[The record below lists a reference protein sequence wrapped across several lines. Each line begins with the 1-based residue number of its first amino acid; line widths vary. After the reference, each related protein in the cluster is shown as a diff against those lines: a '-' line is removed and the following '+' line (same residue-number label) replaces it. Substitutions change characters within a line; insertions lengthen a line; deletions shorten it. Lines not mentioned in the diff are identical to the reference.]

1 MLKIIIYHLLKN
13 SRIFLK
19 NWPKLIFFYIITI
32 MAGPNK
38 ISNRTAIFLNF
49 ATHMITDTYASFI
62 VGLIPIITEKLE
74 LSLFLVSVLTA
85 VSFISCNL
93 TQPAFGY
100 FSDKYGIKY
109 FLIIGPLVAS
119 IFISMVGI
127 LPSYWLILIFLF
139 LGNLGVAAI
148 HPPTAASA
156 SHFGGSRKGL
166 TNSIISLGGILGFS
180 VGSLFIV
187 FIINKIGFNFVPLA
201 AVPGVILSMV
211 LIRFAPF
218 MHIKKARKAPVGFLK
233 RFKSIKKSRFAM
245 LLLLLFTAYSREIA
259 VQSMFTFMPL
269 YFTGKG
275 VELIN
280 FGYIILAFLVIGG
293 IGGLFAGYY
302 SDKIRNRTAVIQTAL
317 IISVPLFYM
326 MFKVSL
332 NISIVLFIAAG
343 FFAVSTL
350 PLCIRMVQDI
360 FPGNVSL
367 ASSLIIGASTGT
379 AAATLMLIGKIA
391 DNIGMIRTINYV
403 LILPIVAVLLLF
415 LFPYIKKRYS

>member
-1 MLKIIIYHLLKN
+1 MAE
-13 SRIFLK
+13 SR
-19 NWPKLIFFYIITI
+19 
-32 MAGPNK
+32 K
-38 ISNRTAIFLNF
+38 ISNKTIIFLNF
-49 ATHMITDTYASFI
+49 TTHMFTDTYACFI
-62 VGLIPIITEKLE
+62 VGLIPIITARLE
-74 LSLFLVSVLTA
+74 LSLFLVSILTA
-85 VSFISCNL
+85 VNFMSSSL

-100 FSDKYGIKY
+100 FSDKYGTKY

-119 IFISMVGI
+119 IFISMVGV
-127 LPSYWLILIFLF
+127 LPSYWYILVFLF

-166 TNSIISLGGILGFS
+166 SNSIISLGGILGFS

-187 FIINKIGFNFVPLA
+187 FIINKIGLNFVPLA
-201 AVPGVILSMV
+201 AMPGIILSMV

-218 MHIKKARKAPVGFLK
+218 MHVKKIKKAPVGFLK
-233 RFKSIKKSRFAM
+233 RFKSIKKSKLA
-245 LLLLLFTAYSREIA
+245 LLSLMLFTAYSREIT

-302 SDKIRNRTAVIQTAL
+302 SDRIRKRTAVIQAAL
-317 IISVPLFYM
+317 ITSVPLFYM
-326 MFKVSL
+326 MFKVQL
-332 NISIVLFIAAG
+332 NMSIFLFIAAG
-343 FFAVSTL
+343 FFAISTL
-350 PLCIRMVQDI
+350 PLCIRVVQDI

-367 ASSLIIGASTGT
+367 ASSLIIGVSTGT
-379 AAATLMLIGKIA
+379 AAATLMLIGKVA
-391 DNIGMIRTINYV
+391 DNIGMIKTINYV
-403 LILPIVAVLLLF
+403 LIMPVLAVLLLF
-415 LFPYIKKRYS
+415 LFPYIKTKSLHS